1 MRRSVLDYAG
11 KCNNTFQPWAR
22 VVRCYMKL
30 NELANTTNATPPTPV
45 LPVTTTA
52 STTSTQ
58 PSSTTTLAPQ
68 DAPDCSHF
76 IALISQ
82 IKHNVTQC
90 KMSVTSLQNQLTTLH
105 TRKQEIA
112 TELHK
117 CDNDRREMNEAI
129 VTQTA
134 KFHDQEAQAKEE
146 VDRHQGVVDN
156 LLHKLKLATAS
167 HNVTKTDLADLQTQY
182 VEQKKDLQEAKDSLQ
197 MTVRQAES
205 CTVMLHREKRHRAS
219 LKKDYE
225 RLLATTD
232 TPEPQECQSS
242 LDTNMSLYYGLAAQ
256 GMAILA
262 LLASVSYLA
271 VTNYN
276 LRRQPGGRIPVG
288 PLNNETQDG
297 QDQELHPQ
305 RLGTPP
311 PRHPRHE
318 DAAQA
323 LAQAAGRVGFAAAP
337 PLIKFS

>member
-129 VTQTA
+129 VTQTEA
-134 KFHDQEAQAKEE
+134 ARVGEFKIASKHD
-146 VDRHQGVVDN
+146 
-156 LLHKLKLATAS
+156 
-167 HNVTKTDLADLQTQY
+167 
-182 VEQKKDLQEAKDSLQ
+182 
-197 MTVRQAES
+197 
-205 CTVMLHREKRHRAS
+205 RERSGTSSTNKWTLYKR
-219 LKKDYE
+219 
-225 RLLATTD
+225 
-232 TPEPQECQSS
+232 TPS
-242 LDTNMSLYYGLAAQ
+242 T
-256 GMAILA
+256 
-262 LLASVSYLA
+262 
-271 VTNYN
+271 
-276 LRRQPGGRIPVG
+276 
-288 PLNNETQDG
+288 
-297 QDQELHPQ
+297 
-305 RLGTPP
+305 
-311 PRHPRHE
+311 
-318 DAAQA
+318 DAAA
-323 LAQAAGRVGFAAAP
+323 
-337 PLIKFS
+337 